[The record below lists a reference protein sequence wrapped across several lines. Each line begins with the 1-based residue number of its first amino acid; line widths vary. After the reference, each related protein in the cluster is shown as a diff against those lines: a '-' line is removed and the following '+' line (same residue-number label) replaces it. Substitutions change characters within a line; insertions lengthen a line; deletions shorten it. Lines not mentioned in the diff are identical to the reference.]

1 MAPGYIKDVQQGSI
15 FIFNTSSLISC
26 QINDFYNSQSW
37 KRKAKREARKLL
49 GKGLLIRTGKSVA
62 TTPSTSTVVQ
72 QKASQGPKSVPPIH
86 HTPITHHRA
95 AVTVQKMEEH
105 AVILRV
111 VY

>member
-1 MAPGYIKDVQQGSI
+1 MYNKVRYSFLIQAASFLVKLMI
-15 FIFNTSSLISC
+15 FII
-26 QINDFYNSQSW
+26 QSW

-49 GKGLLIRTGKSVA
+49 GKGLLICTGKSVA

-72 QKASQGPKSVPPIH
+72 QKASQGPKSVP
-86 HTPITHHRA
+86 HRA

>member
-1 MAPGYIKDVQQGSI
+1 MYNKVRYSFLIQAASFLVKLMI
-15 FIFNTSSLISC
+15 FII
-26 QINDFYNSQSW
+26 QSW

-49 GKGLLIRTGKSVA
+49 GKGLLICTGKSVA

>member
-1 MAPGYIKDVQQGSI
+1 MYNKVPYSFQYKQPHFLSLTNYIVKLII
-15 FIFNTSSLISC
+15 FII
-26 QINDFYNSQSW
+26 QSW

-72 QKASQGPKSVPPIH
+72 QKTSQGPKSVPPIH